1 MKKLLEL
8 LDKISGRG
16 YKAYKEIKGKYQYDQ
31 FTLYIDHVQ
40 ADPFAPPSAVRVR
53 VPQEKSRFPE
63 ELFKTR
69 VRKVAL
75 EDYLTRIFWQKTRKS
90 SHIVGS
96 GKSGIIEIN
105 KPSQQVLERTAME
118 ITSDYVEA
126 RFYVGL
132 PAKGRKIAGSEAKR
146 IFSTEVPKIV
156 ESSLFY
162 SNLDHQE
169 VKNHVEIMED
179 ADYIRNNLRDRGLVA
194 FVANGSIL
202 PRKSGVDE
210 RPLPDGLS
218 FQSPSSLDVVFECPN
233 RKVSGM
239 GIPQGVTLIIG
250 GGYHGKSTL
259 LDALSLGIYYHV
271 PGDGREFVITAEDA
285 VKIRAEDGRFIRD
298 VDISSLLSNLPGG
311 KDTSKFRTDNA
322 SGSTSQA
329 ANIMEALE
337 LNSRLLLIDEDTS
350 ATNLLIRDHKVQ
362 KIVTRDK
369 EPIIPLFDLI
379 KPLKEKGVSVILIM
393 GSLGDYFSV
402 ADNVVFMDNYQPRD
416 VTEQAKEV
424 VGDDTLISDEN
435 REISYKQRIPDSKAI
450 DPNRKGKPRIKAR
463 GIGGL
468 EFGKN
473 NVDLSRVEQ
482 IVEPGQ
488 VKAIGELLNQHKS
501 KFNNKTLTEALDDV
515 EQQLEK
521 EGLLS
526 LLPPRGDFVR
536 PRKFEVVAAL
546 NRLES
551 LKCNLK

>member
-31 FTLYIDHVQ
+31 FTLYVDHVQ
-40 ADPFAPPSAVRVR
+40 ADPFAPPSAMRVR
-53 VPQEKSRFPE
+53 VPQKNSKFPQD
-63 ELFKTR
+63 LFRSR

-75 EDYLTRIFWQKTRKS
+75 EDYLTRVFWLNTRKS

-118 ITSDYVEA
+118 VNDDHVEA

-146 IFSTEVPKIV
+146 IFSKEVPQIV

-162 SNLDHQE
+162 DSLDHQE
-169 VKNHVEIMED
+169 LRNHVEIVED

-210 RPLPDGLS
+210 RPLPDGLP
-218 FQSPSSLDVVFECPN
+218 FQSPPSLDVVFECPN

-259 LDALSLGIYYHV
+259 LDALSLGIYDHV
-271 PGDGREFVITAEDA
+271 PGDGREFVITSEDA

-329 ANIMEALE
+329 ANIMESLE
-337 LNSRLLLIDEDTS
+337 LNSKLLLIDEDTS

-379 KPLKEKGVSVILIM
+379 SPLKEKGVSIILIM
-393 GSLGDYFSV
+393 GSLGDYFSM
-402 ADNVVFMDNYQPRD
+402 ADTVIFMDNYQPRD
-416 VTEQAKEV
+416 VTEKAKEV
-424 VGDDTLISDEN
+424 VGDDTLVSDEN
-435 REISYKQRIPDSKAI
+435 RTISYKQRIPDPGSI
-450 DPNRKGKPRIKAR
+450 DPVRKGKPRIKAR
-463 GIGGL
+463 GIGGM

-482 IVEPGQ
+482 IVESGQ
-488 VKAIGELLNQHKS
+488 VKAIGELINQNKS
-501 KFNNKTLTEALDDV
+501 KFNNRTLEEVLDDL
-515 EQQLEK
+515 EEQLEK

-526 LLPPRGDFVR
+526 LLPPRGDFVK
-536 PRKFEVVAAL
+536 PRKFEVAAAL
-546 NRLES
+546 NRLEN
-551 LKCNLK
+551 LKCYLN

>member
-16 YKAYKEIKGKYQYDQ
+16 YKAYKEIKGKYQYDR
-31 FTLYIDHVQ
+31 FTLYVDHVQ

-53 VPQEKSRFPE
+53 VPQEESAFPE
-63 ELFKTR
+63 ELFKSR
-69 VRKVAL
+69 VRKIAL
-75 EDYLTRIFWQKTRKS
+75 EDYLTRIFWQNTRKS
-90 SHIVGS
+90 SHIVGT

-105 KPSQQVLERTAME
+105 RPSQQVLERSAME
-118 ITSDYVEA
+118 INRDYVEA

-132 PAKGRKIAGSEAKR
+132 PAKGRKIAGREAKR
-146 IFSTEVPKIV
+146 IFSRDVPQIV

-162 SNLDHQE
+162 GSLDHHK
-169 VKNHVEIMED
+169 VRDHVEIMED
-179 ADYIRNNLRDRGLVA
+179 ADYIRNNLRDGDLVA

-210 RPLPDGLS
+210 RPLPDGLP
-218 FQSPSSLDVVFECPN
+218 FQSPSSLEVIFECPN
-233 RKVSGM
+233 RKISGM

-259 LDALSLGIYYHV
+259 LDALSMGIYDHV
-271 PGDGREFVITAEDA
+271 PGDGREFVVTAEDA

-311 KDTSKFRTDNA
+311 KDTTRFRTDNA

-329 ANIMEALE
+329 ANVMEALE
-337 LNSRLLLIDEDTS
+337 LGSKLLLIDEDTS

-379 KPLKEKGVSVILIM
+379 KPLKEMGISIILIM
-393 GSLGDYFSV
+393 GSLGDYFSM
-402 ADNVVFMDNYQPRD
+402 ADTVIFMDNYQPRD

-424 VGDDTLISDEN
+424 VGDDTLVSDEG
-435 REISYKQRIPDSKAI
+435 RAISYKQRIPDPGGI
-450 DPNRKGKPRIKAR
+450 DPVRKGKPRIKAR
-463 GIGGL
+463 GIREL

-473 NVDLSRVEQ
+473 NIDLSRVEQ

-488 VKAIGELLNQHKS
+488 VKAIGELINQNRTEFK
-501 KFNNKTLTEALDDV
+501 NKTLKEALD
-515 EQQLEK
+515 QLESQM
-521 EGLLS
+521 ENGLLS
-526 LLPPRGDFVR
+526 LIPPRGDFVK
-536 PRKFEVVAAL
+536 PRKFEVAAAL

-551 LKCNLK
+551 LKCDLK

>member
-1 MKKLLEL
+1 MKKLLDL

-31 FTLYIDHVQ
+31 FTLYVDHVQ
-40 ADPFAPPSAVRVR
+40 ADPFAPPSAVMVR
-53 VPQEKSRFPE
+53 VPQEKSRSPQD
-63 ELFKTR
+63 LFKSR

-75 EDYLTRIFWQKTRKS
+75 EDYLTRAFWQNTRKT

-96 GKSGIIEIN
+96 GKSGVIEIN
-105 KPSQQVLERTAME
+105 RPSQQVLERTAME
-118 ITSDYVEA
+118 INDDYVEA

-146 IFSTEVPKIV
+146 IFSKEIPQIV
-156 ESSLFY
+156 ESSLFFD
-162 SNLDHQE
+162 NLDQQE
-169 VKNHVEIMED
+169 VRSHIEIMED
-179 ADYIRNNLRDRGLVA
+179 GDYIRNNLRERGLVA

-210 RPLPDGLS
+210 RPLPDGLP
-218 FQSPSSLDVVFECPN
+218 FKSPSSLELVFECPN
-233 RKVSGM
+233 RNVSGM

-259 LDALSLGIYYHV
+259 LDALSLGIYDHV
-271 PGDGREFVITAEDA
+271 PGDGREFVITSEDA

-337 LNSRLLLIDEDTS
+337 LKSKLLLIDEDTS

-379 KPLKEKGVSVILIM
+379 KPLKEKGVSIILIM
-393 GSLGDYFSV
+393 GSLGDYFSM
-402 ADNVVFMDNYQPRD
+402 ADTVVFMDNYQPRD
-416 VTEQAKEV
+416 VTQQAKEV

-435 REISYKQRIPDSKAI
+435 RTINYKQRLPDHGSI
-450 DPNRKGKPRIKAR
+450 DPTRKGKPRIKAR
-463 GIGGL
+463 GLGGL

-488 VKAIGELLNQHKS
+488 VKAIGELINQNKS
-501 KFNNKTLTEALDDV
+501 QFNNKTLKEVLDDV
-515 EQQLEK
+515 EKQMEK
-521 EGLLS
+521 GGLLS
-526 LLPPRGDFVR
+526 ILPPRGDFVK
-536 PRKFEVVAAL
+536 PRKFEVAAAL

-551 LKCNLK
+551 LKCDLN

>member
-16 YKAYKEIKGKYQYDQ
+16 YKAYKEIKGKYQYDR
-31 FTLYIDHVQ
+31 FTLYVDHVQ

-53 VPQEKSRFPE
+53 VPQEESAFPE
-63 ELFKTR
+63 ELFKSR
-69 VRKVAL
+69 VRKIAL
-75 EDYLTRIFWQKTRKS
+75 EDYLTRIFWQNTRKS
-90 SHIVGS
+90 SHIVGT

-105 KPSQQVLERTAME
+105 RPSQQVLERSAME
-118 ITSDYVEA
+118 INRDYVEA

-132 PAKGRKIAGSEAKR
+132 PAKGRKIAGREAKR
-146 IFSTEVPKIV
+146 IFSRDVPQIV

-162 SNLDHQE
+162 GSLDHHK
-169 VKNHVEIMED
+169 VRDHVEIMED
-179 ADYIRNNLRDRGLVA
+179 ADYIRNNLRDGDLVA

-210 RPLPDGLS
+210 RPLPDGLP
-218 FQSPSSLDVVFECPN
+218 FQSPSSLEVIFECPN
-233 RKVSGM
+233 RKISGM

-259 LDALSLGIYYHV
+259 LDALSMGIYDHV
-271 PGDGREFVITAEDA
+271 PGDGREFVVTAEDA

-311 KDTSKFRTDNA
+311 KDTTRFRTDNA

-329 ANIMEALE
+329 ANVMEALE
-337 LNSRLLLIDEDTS
+337 LGSKLLLIDEDTS

-379 KPLKEKGVSVILIM
+379 KPLKEMGISIILIM
-393 GSLGDYFSV
+393 GSLGDYFSM
-402 ADNVVFMDNYQPRD
+402 ADTVIFMDNYQPRD

-424 VGDDTLISDEN
+424 VGDDTLVSDEN
-435 REISYKQRIPDSKAI
+435 RKISYKQRIPDPGGI
-450 DPNRKGKPRIKAR
+450 DPVRKGKPRIKAR
-463 GIGGL
+463 GIREL

-473 NVDLSRVEQ
+473 NIDLSRVEQ

-488 VKAIGELLNQHKS
+488 VKAIGELINQNRTEFK
-501 KFNNKTLTEALDDV
+501 NKTLKEALD
-515 EQQLEK
+515 QLESQM
-521 EGLLS
+521 ENGLLS
-526 LLPPRGDFVR
+526 LIPPRGDFVK
-536 PRKFEVVAAL
+536 PRKFEVAAAL

-551 LKCNLK
+551 LKCDLK